1 MSSNPAFGETMAEI
15 VYSGDKPSHRHDLSW
30 PASGEPDPPS
40 GQIVR
45 CICGRYF
52 RWRYPNIDGSR
63 SSPPG
68 CLFAGGT
75 VTLSVASG
83 SGATTTGWVGG
94 QAGDQVRPGR
104 LCASPAAPR
113 RRTPKALSLIH
124 I

>member
-52 RWRYPNIDGSR
+52 RWRYPNIDGSIESTWMPVR
-63 SSPPG
+63 WWHRDAQRRIRDWRDHHR
-68 CLFAGGT
+68 LGG
-75 VTLSVASG
+75 
-83 SGATTTGWVGG
+83 
-94 QAGDQVRPGR
+94 RPGR
-104 LCASPAAPR
+104 
-113 RRTPKALSLIH
+113 
-124 I
+124 